1 MRRTRPSRRKD
12 IGVTIFRIVKRAPRA
27 AWLALLR
34 ALGRSVFKM
43 KSDYIRH
50 QELLHILSLLTE
62 PNRLACEISLY
73 TGLRIGDVL
82 SLKADRVKEKFTI
95 REEKTGKRRVV
106 RLSRDLLDRCHR
118 EAGRVWVF
126 EGRLDPYAHR
136 TRQAVYRDI
145 KRAAA
150 AYRLPGRLQ
159 ISPHSCR
166 KVYAVRAIQQGA
178 SLAKVQQLLN
188 HSDEAVTMLY
198 AMADRLTA
206 RKMGWHD
213 DGLV

>member
-1 MRRTRPSRRKD
+1 
-12 IGVTIFRIVKRAPRA
+12 
-27 AWLALLR
+27 
-34 ALGRSVFKM
+34 M

-206 RKMGWHD
+206 RKMGWRD